1 MADNEKV
8 VSSNNEPKEGTK
20 RRRAFIDEK
29 VKEKEAEYNDASNAF
44 EKGIRIKEENI
55 RVNIREGAAK
65 KGISIL
71 MQSFKERV
79 DKLLEDPVKKFDT
92 FKKRFGINKA
102 SVEELTE
109 KEKAD
114 FDSFEYT
121 EEEKNE
127 LCADIYSEAK
137 EAIRHVNTSR
147 YAELKKLGER
157 IDKLR
162 EGTKQ
167 LIDQKTKDMEG
178 LPKDSKEYYDLQ
190 KQIERLQKIEKGI
203 GERGSKGDSLTGK
216 ISSAFSTQELVREDS
231 FNQMAGVFGEKMVSE
246 DRNFI
251 MGSTLGGK
259 VQEAISENVK
269 GDSLENTPPKTLENQ
284 GKNNEAPQEKANNQ
298 ARVNNSEQQNVENPV
313 NNQSINPENSNVA
326 PESKD
331 QNAEQEKTEEEKP
344 FDRFES
350 KFGKYDANNLKYE
363 GAWDVL
369 AAFSS
374 KTMTDASRLEM
385 LRNPKYKAL
394 VMQACNVAS
403 CSAHPIRGFRYRDA
417 KKRMLQLTKKNGKN
431 TLLQSALKEFGI
443 EDEKNIKKTDEG
455 IKEADRLYSEK
466 RKEIDKVLN
475 DSSLSDEEHYKAK
488 ILSEEL
494 DARYK
499 NISNVNELGDL
510 AKGLKFG
517 PNKIK
522 NFTLSIFKPS
532 TYKELGAEMS
542 SRIFLDEKEEELLNK
557 EREEFI
563 DRNRSYTTS
572 DKARVNSE
580 ISRQDLY
587 MAMII
592 GSVAFGG
599 PGGHHHHGP
608 NGHDAPPPPD
618 MGGPG
623 GDR

>member
-8 VSSNNEPKEGTK
+8 VSSNNEPKKETK

-44 EKGIRIKEENI
+44 EKGIRNKEENI

-65 KGISIL
+65 KGISVL

-167 LIDQKTKDMEG
+167 LIDQKTKDMKG

-190 KQIERLQKIEKGI
+190 KQ
-203 GERGSKGDSLTGK
+203 RGSKGDSLTGK

-251 MGSTLGGK
+251 MGRTLGEK
-259 VQEAISENVK
+259 VQEEISEDVK
-269 GDSLENTPPKTLENQ
+269 GDSLENTPPKTLEN
-284 GKNNEAPQEKANNQ
+284 QEKANNQ

-443 EDEKNIKKTDEG
+443 EDEKDIKKTDEG

-488 ILSEEL
+488 ILSDEL

-599 PGGHHHHGP
+599 PGGHHHGP
-608 NGHDAPPPPD
+608 HGHDAPPPPD
-618 MGGPG
+618 MEGPG
-623 GDR
+623 GCR